1 MRKFIILSVI
11 IFVSVFNSKV
21 YALYGSGKDGGVFM
35 RIVQSPRAAAMG
47 DSGVAIG
54 GDLLGSVSLNPATL
68 SSLRYKELSFVYTSW
83 FEDIA
88 MQQLA
93 YAHPFDKNGV
103 LATYISMLQVK
114 SFTGY
119 DNSGT
124 KTEDVEASDMV
135 ISMLYSR
142 RLFGPWNDLRNGLFV
157 GAGVKYAKEKLD
169 TVSAN
174 TTLFDIGV
182 VENLP
187 AGPGRFSI
195 GASASSLPNSKG
207 FKFDTEQ
214 DTAPTI
220 YRGGVGYTTTLFG
233 DPLSLAFDI
242 RKPSDDD
249 MGYSFGIEYILKNIV
264 AFRFGFLSEN
274 DMTDK
279 GIGKFRFGAGF
290 NLKLIKIDYALT
302 SYGDFDLT
310 HRISLSMKFGSPI
323 DVTPHLTPLEE
334 KSIWHIE
341 KAKDYMG
348 QNRYYDAIVELN
360 EALKLDPKNSDAL
373 RLMEKSKDMLDT
385 TR

>member
-1 MRKFIILSVI
+1 MKKFITLSAI
-11 IFVSVFNSKV
+11 IFISTPFSNI
-21 YALYGSGKDGGVFM
+21 YALCGSGEDGGVFM
-35 RIVQSPRAAAMG
+35 RVVQSPRAAAMG

-54 GDLLGSVSLNPATL
+54 GDILASVSLNPATL
-68 SSLRYKELSFVYTSW
+68 SSLRYKEIGFVYTSW

-103 LATYISMLQVK
+103 LAASISMLQVE
-114 SFTGY
+114 SFDGY
-119 DNSGT
+119 DNFETPMG
-124 KTEDVEASDMV
+124 DVESSDMV
-135 ISMLYSR
+135 ISLLYSR
-142 RLFGPWNDLRNGLFV
+142 RLFGPWNDLRNGLFM

-174 TTLFDIGV
+174 TTLFDLGALWV
-182 VENLP
+182 LP
-187 AGPGRFSI
+187 AGGGRFSI
-195 GASASSLPNSKG
+195 GASASSLPNSNG

-214 DTAPTI
+214 DPAPTI
-220 YRGGVGYTTTLFG
+220 YRGGIGYTTTLFG
-233 DPLSLAFDI
+233 DPLALAFDL

-249 MGYSFGIEYILKNIV
+249 TGYSFGIEYILKNIV
-264 AFRFGFLSEN
+264 AFRFGFLNEN

-323 DVTPHLTPLEE
+323 DVTPHLTPEE
-334 KSIWHIE
+334 ENAVWHIE
-341 KAKDYMG
+341 KAKEYMG

-360 EALKLDPKNSDAL
+360 EALKLDPKNRDAL
-373 RLMEKSKDMLDT
+373 RLMEKSKDMIDT
-385 TR
+385 IR